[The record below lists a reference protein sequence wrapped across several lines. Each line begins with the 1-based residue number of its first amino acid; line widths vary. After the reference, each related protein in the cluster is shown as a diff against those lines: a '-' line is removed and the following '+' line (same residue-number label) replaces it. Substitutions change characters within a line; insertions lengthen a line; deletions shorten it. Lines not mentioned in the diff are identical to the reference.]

1 MQRCKFCEAEF
12 SADDRFCGLC
22 GQTVDGTEAGKD
34 LWSISTNT
42 VLKSGERQYQGI
54 AKETTVFD
62 GGRSSYNTPQY
73 DAEEFYPTILSNRSQ
88 VSEVPTTYADP
99 WAWSPRNYDPKTPP
113 IDNGSW
119 MQPASRRRSPILIL
133 VTIAVVSAVIIASVV
148 GFLFIKGAETETPPH
163 VLKPPTLMVTPLTL
177 DFGELERSVKL
188 TLPFSISNTGGQLLS
203 WSVTADA
210 GSTKWLAVQTRSATI
225 EPKDPQQPNK
235 VTVDTSHLP
244 LGPSFAYLT
253 INSNG
258 GKAQVTVKVDVIPPG
273 SPKLNIIPTSLDFGT
288 YVMAMPVP
296 HQSIIVINGGTKVL
310 KWQVNAGNARWL
322 TLDKNSSTSW
332 MLQSGGQQAINMAV
346 NTGLIS
352 GTYSATVSITSNG
365 GNQHVS
371 VSLVVI
377 SPPPPQ
383 ARLTVSPLSL
393 NFGQLVTSTT
403 QTKQVIVNDTGRQ
416 PLNWTAIAQT
426 AGSGS
431 WLSIYDSGG
440 TINPGD
446 PSQTINVKVDATH
459 LATGNYSGTVT
470 ITASGAQGSPTTVGI
485 TLTVVAP
492 PQLAVTPTSLTFSNV
507 VQGTTVTH
515 QVTVGNTGGQ
525 STTWT
530 AAVQTADGGSWLSID
545 NTGGTIN
552 PGAPSKTIN
561 VTANTSNL
569 PAGPNSAT
577 LNFTSS
583 NGGSVTLK
591 ISLTVNAPPPPPPPG
606 VSPLDFGAMDPG
618 ATKTLPETITNSGG
632 QPLNW
637 GLDSTSL
644 PGWLSVD
651 TNSGTVQ
658 PGSSQTINVTANTSN
673 LSAGPN
679 SATLNFTSNGG
690 SVQVTGTITVQ

>member
-148 GFLFIKGAETETPPH
+148 GFLFIKGAETETPLP
-163 VLKPPTLMVTPLTL
+163 VRKPPTFVVTPSTL

-225 EPKDPQQPNK
+225 EPKDPQRPNK

-332 MLQSGGQQAINMAV
+332 MLPSGGQQAINVVV
-346 NTGLIS
+346 NKGLTPGI
-352 GTYSATVSITSNG
+352 YSATVTITSNDRD
-365 GNQHVS
+365 QHVS

-393 NFGQLVTSTT
+393 NFGQLLANTT
-403 QTKQVIVNDTGRQ
+403 PTKQVIVNDTGRQ

-426 AGSGS
+426 AGGGS

-446 PSQTINVKVDATH
+446 PSQTINVKVDASK
-459 LATGNYSGTVT
+459 L
-470 ITASGAQGSPTTVGI
+470 SP
-485 TLTVVAP
+485 
-492 PQLAVTPTSLTFSNV
+492 
-507 VQGTTVTH
+507 
-515 QVTVGNTGGQ
+515 
-525 STTWT
+525 
-530 AAVQTADGGSWLSID
+530 
-545 NTGGTIN
+545 
-552 PGAPSKTIN
+552 
-561 VTANTSNL
+561 
-569 PAGPNSAT
+569 GPYSAT
-577 LNFTSS
+577 LSFIS
-583 NGGSVTLK
+583 NGGNASVHV
-591 ISLTVNAPPPPPPPG
+591 SLTVNAPPPAQIAVIPN
-606 VSPLDFGAMDPG
+606 PLDFGAMDPG
-618 ATKTLPETITNSGG
+618 ANKTLPETITNSGG

-658 PGSSQTINVTANTSN
+658 PGSSQTINVTTNTSNLSPGSSSATLNFTSNGGNAQAQVTLTVNAPPVMGVSPNSLDFGSITSGQTATLQEIVNNSGGQPLNWSLDSTSLPVWLSIDTSSGTVQPGSSQTINVTANTSN